1 MSGPRQPSEPDR
13 PDALPSRSASGDA
26 DQGGA
31 LILVGTP
38 IGNLADL
45 SDRAVEALRTADVV
59 ACEDTRRTR
68 GLLSHLGIPASGRLR
83 SVPAHDEAA
92 RAAGI
97 VDLVAGGARV
107 AFVSDAGMPAISDP
121 GAALVRECL
130 AAGLAVEV
138 VPGPDAVT
146 TALVV
151 SGLPTDRFTF
161 LGFLAR
167 KGRDR
172 RADLAAIAASPVTTV
187 MFESPRRVRA
197 TLADLAQACGDD
209 RAVALVRELTKV
221 HETVVRGTTA
231 EVLNALGADD
241 PRGECVLVIGA
252 RAADA
257 DGPPAPEAID
267 DALRA
272 EFASGA
278 STRDAAAAVSARFGV
293 ARREIYDRAVTLSR
307 AR

>member
-1 MSGPRQPSEPDR
+1 MT
-13 PDALPSRSASGDA
+13 
-26 DQGGA
+26 GA
-31 LILVGTP
+31 LVLVGTP
-38 IGNLADL
+38 IGNLGDL
-45 SDRAVEALRTADVV
+45 SARAVDVLRTADVV

-68 GLLSHLGIPASGRLR
+68 ALLSHLGIPAAGRLR

-92 RAAGI
+92 RATGI
-97 VDLVAGGARV
+97 VELVAGGARV

-121 GAALVRECL
+121 GAVLVRACR

-172 RADLAAIAASPVTTV
+172 RADVAVVATSPVTTV
-187 MFESPRRVRA
+187 VFESPRRVRA
-197 TLADLAQACGDD
+197 TLADLVEACGPE
-209 RAVALVRELTKV
+209 RPLALVRELTKV

-231 EVLNALGADD
+231 EVLAALGGED
-241 PRGECVLVIGA
+241 PRGECVLVVGA
-252 RAADA
+252 APADA
-257 DGPPAPEAID
+257 GAVPEPEVVD

-272 EFASGA
+272 ELAAGA
-278 STRDAAAAVSARFGV
+278 STRDAAAAVSARLGI
-293 ARREIYDRAVTLSR
+293 ARREAYDRAVRLSR